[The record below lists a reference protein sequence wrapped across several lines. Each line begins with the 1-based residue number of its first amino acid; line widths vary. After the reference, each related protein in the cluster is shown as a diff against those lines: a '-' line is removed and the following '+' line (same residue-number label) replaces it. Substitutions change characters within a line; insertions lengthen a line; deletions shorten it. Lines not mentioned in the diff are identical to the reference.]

1 MSYTT
6 IVSKAPSASLGQI
19 LQLTHAFNLPAAL
32 TVATLQR
39 HWRCDQ
45 STVSRRL
52 QAFRTANLAI
62 IRRTA
67 RATYWIDPL
76 VIS

>member
-1 MSYTT
+1 MTDLSPAGQAVLDATYNTYNP
-6 IVSKAPSASLGQI
+6 ADSL
-19 LQLTHAFNLPAAL
+19 AL
-32 TVATLQR
+32 R
-39 HWRCDQ
+39 RCDQ